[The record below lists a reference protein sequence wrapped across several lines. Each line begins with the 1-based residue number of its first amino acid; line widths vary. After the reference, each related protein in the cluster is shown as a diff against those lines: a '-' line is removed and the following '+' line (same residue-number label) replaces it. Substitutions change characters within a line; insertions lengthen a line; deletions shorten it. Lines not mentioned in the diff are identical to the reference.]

1 MVAQR
6 GVRDD
11 AVRSVDRAVSILQTL
26 GERGELGVS
35 QIAETIGVHKSTVF
49 RLLATLEAR
58 GLVTQ
63 SAERGGYGLGNGILQ
78 LAAGLA
84 QRTDLSLLSR
94 PITRA
99 LADAVGETVNI
110 ATCDGVHVMS
120 IDQTIGP
127 AAITTMEWVGR
138 PVPLHATAAGKV
150 FLAFPDRAG
159 RPALPDH
166 LPALTAATL
175 TNPRRL
181 AEEVAQVRAAG
192 FAVARQ
198 EQEHGLVAVGSPIR
212 ELGGEVVAAVVVS
225 GPAFRMTETFIQ
237 EVARQ
242 TMAAAAE
249 ISYRNGLPKP
259 LGVA

>member
-6 GVRDD
+6 RARDH
-11 AVRSVDRAVSILQTL
+11 AVRSVDRAVSILQVL

-35 QIAETIGVHKSTVF
+35 EIAEAVGVHKSTVF
-49 RLLATLEAR
+49 RLLSTLEGR
-58 GLVTQ
+58 GLVAQ
-63 SAERGGYGLGNGILQ
+63 HSERGGYGLGSGVLQ

-84 QRTDLSLLSR
+84 QRKDLSLLSR

-127 AAITTMEWVGR
+127 AAITTLEWVGR

-159 RPALPDH
+159 RPELPSP
-166 LPALTAATL
+166 LAALTVATI
-175 TNPRRL
+175 TDPQRL
-181 AEEVAQVRAAG
+181 ADEVAQVRMSG

-225 GPAFRMTETFIQ
+225 GPAFRMTETFIC

-242 TMAAAAE
+242 TTAAAAE